1 MKNQLLDHQEI
12 INSCFKPPQE
22 AIDDLQKHKEL
33 FPLGF
38 ITSDCSTLLDK
49 YGTLKV
55 YQAIDTSLNETGKN
69 HAEILSHYPEYI
81 ENDSFEYFSLQ
92 ITISNKETG
101 YTCEELLKLR
111 DELIYIYR
119 SQYFQFVNKLMVFDP
134 FIEELAYDNNSL
146 EMMTL
151 TNLINNLDLDFN
163 GTVEHIKVDQFK
175 NRQLLSFQLPMYIR
189 SQARS
194 LFETNFL
201 NKKDKIVKEYDPVI
215 LYTQPP
221 GKKGQSEIKDYVC
234 YFIVD
239 LYSGQVPK
247 RRIITTTTTTTTKRK
262 STKTKANSGKQKNIL
277 DKCTSKVVS
286 RCRFCAYCRAIT
298 HTKYQ
303 CPFSK
308 PCTKCGIKG
317 HKTSSCKNDTLTAK
331 EDTKN
336 LEKKQYFPPLPNK
349 EVQRYT
355 EKESIKSKT
364 LKEPKREVNILL
376 LKKNQ
381 VIST

>member
-22 AIDDLQKHKEL
+22 AIDDLQKHNKM
-33 FPLGF
+33 FPLWLL
-38 ITSDCSTLLDK
+38 TSDCSALVDK
-49 YGTLKV
+49 YGRLKV
-55 YQAIDTSLNETGKN
+55 FETIEASLIKAGIS

-376 LKKNQ
+376 LKKSQ